1 MYVPDQLQDRY
12 HPFIP
17 NALPTDVP
25 PTHYTY
31 GLSSRHIVCEM
42 MDTPEEAEEVR
53 EYAAMVGRRREYL
66 KCERQALIRPATIT
80 DLEGFKDDFRK
91 AIKLAS
97 VEMEYANVMRKEGVG
112 SCFVL
117 IEGCDAE

>member
-1 MYVPDQLQDRY
+1 MYVPDQLHGRY
-12 HPFIP
+12 HPSI
-17 NALPTDVP
+17 PTDAP
-25 PTHYTY
+25 PTRYSC
-31 GLSSRHIVCEM
+31 GLPSRHIVCEM

-66 KCERQALIRPATIT
+66 KRERQASTRPATIT

-97 VEMEYANVMRKEGVG
+97 VERKYADVMRKKGVAY
-112 SCFVL
+112 CFVM
-117 IEGCDAE
+117 IESCAAE